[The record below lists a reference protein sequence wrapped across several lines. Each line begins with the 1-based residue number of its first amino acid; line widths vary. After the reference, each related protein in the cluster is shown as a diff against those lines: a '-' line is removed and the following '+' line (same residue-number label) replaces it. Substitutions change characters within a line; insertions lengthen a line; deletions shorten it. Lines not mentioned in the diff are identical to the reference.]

1 MGDLLP
7 CLLAGA
13 AGWRKFLF
21 LGTAKSVHH
30 HAYSWPERWLLRRL
44 TRVAL
49 VRDQP
54 TADRLRGH
62 GVQALYLGNP
72 MMDET
77 VPAGTLSLPDGPRV
91 LLFPGSRTQ
100 AMQAL
105 PRLLDYWRDLQEFY
119 PCQAAVALAPGF
131 SPTPPEGWSCESGQG
146 PQWTWTS
153 PEGLRVDLAQGA
165 LGDLLQAS
173 SVALGLAGTAH
184 EQAVGAGV
192 PVVAPHQG
200 PLGWYRGRQKGLLGD
215 ALWVVPERSS
225 EVVAALLRLL
235 SDPLEHARRANIG
248 RERMGQ
254 PGGAARISGWLQ
266 EQL

>member
-1 MGDLLP
+1 
-7 CLLAGA
+7 
-13 AGWRKFLF
+13 
-21 LGTAKSVHH
+21 
-30 HAYSWPERWLLRRL
+30 
-44 TRVAL
+44 
-49 VRDQP
+49 
-54 TADRLRGH
+54 
-62 GVQALYLGNP
+62 
-72 MMDET
+72 
-77 VPAGTLSLPDGPRV
+77 
-91 LLFPGSRTQ
+91 
-100 AMQAL
+100 
-105 PRLLDYWRDLQEFY
+105 
-119 PCQAAVALAPGF
+119 
-131 SPTPPEGWSCESGQG
+131 
-146 PQWTWTS
+146 
-153 PEGLRVDLAQGA
+153 